1 MYQFGMKLANLVKKS
16 DQPNRQKDNS
26 IRPSITSID
35 AKPDR
40 SSSELLK
47 DVDHPVVPDQ
57 ANPDLADPHI
67 NPDLV
72 NLNPANPNP
81 TNPNPA
87 SFFPLNPK
95 PFNPV
100 NLDYARL
107 NPTNPKAADPNPDS
121 SKTYSDRARKVWNFI
136 VKTGILDPT
145 NFKVNNLFVQKL
157 TA

>member
-81 TNPNPA
+81 TNP
-87 SFFPLNPK
+87 
-95 PFNPV
+95 
-100 NLDYARL
+100 
-107 NPTNPKAADPNPDS
+107 KAADPNPDS